1 MIIYVEH
8 CSRTLR
14 NEVEARYENINNC
27 KWYINGIDFE
37 FLHERFCLQ
46 GLWRGDPCRPVTVV
60 DTPGLGGED
69 GRDDEV
75 W

>member
-1 MIIYVEH
+1 MKISIIANG
-8 CSRTLR
+8 TLMGLIL
-14 NEVEARYENINNC
+14 NWC
-27 KWYINGIDFE
+27 L
-37 FLHERFCLQ
+37 LHERFCLQ